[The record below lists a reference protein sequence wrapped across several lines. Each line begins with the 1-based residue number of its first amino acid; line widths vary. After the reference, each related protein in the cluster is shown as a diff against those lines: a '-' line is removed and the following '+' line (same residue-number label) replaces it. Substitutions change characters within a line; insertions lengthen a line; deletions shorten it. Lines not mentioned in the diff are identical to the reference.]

1 MTPANTLGAAQAVR
15 PDPFPMKKL
24 LHGTCYYPELWPES
38 DINRDLV
45 EMQRVGLNMVRIGEF
60 TWSKMEPD
68 EGKVSLDFFVRVL
81 DKVPCRRGF
90 QSACHHPLAALAGA
104 PFRQHRS
111 VERGVGH
118 RDLERALSAFRPGA
132 GAAAHALPAQCL
144 TEHKLGRGAVV
155 VLGAWPDGDAGQV
168 MLAKLVT
175 HYAAQAGV
183 TLRFDV
189 TPGTLV
195 CPRVDEQGQRMWVI
209 VNLDGKGGSVRL
221 PTAVQDAL
229 SGEKLPAAPLRIGR
243 YAWSVLRFE
252 LSANGRQAE
261 DARGFVAYRYV
272 TMHSET
278 TD

>member
-1 MTPANTLGAAQAVR
+1 MPTDAGLSALDAFAGIETVFSFPITGTGSTGEAFGFTAPVAGWCSALRPAS
-15 PDPFPMKKL
+15 PDTKVVGL
-24 LHGTCYYPELWPES
+24 LHSE
-38 DINRDLV
+38 
-45 EMQRVGLNMVRIGEF
+45 Q
-60 TWSKMEPD
+60 
-68 EGKVSLDFFVRVL
+68 
-81 DKVPCRRGF
+81 
-90 QSACHHPLAALAGA
+90 A
-104 PFRQHRS
+104 P
-111 VERGVGH
+111 G
-118 RDLERALSAFRPGA
+118 RAF
-132 GAAAHALPAQCL
+132 L

-195 CPRVDEQGQRMWVI
+195 CPKVDEQGQRMWVI

-221 PTAVQDAL
+221 PTAAQDAR
-229 SGEKLPAAPLRIGR
+229 SGAKLPAAPLQIGR